1 MRNAGIP
8 AGKWQLMKL
17 ALTNKIFIAVILTV
31 SATAL
36 IVGQLAI
43 GKRTDATWKPK
54 SKYFEAS
61 QLLRDVEYL
70 AADELE
76 GRSADLPSMQKA
88 RDYVEKRFKDS
99 RLKSFG
105 NSYKQEFQIT
115 ERGSDKKIPGINF
128 IGQIKGKKHPDK
140 YIVITA
146 HYDHEGI
153 RDGEIH
159 NGADDN
165 ASGTAAL
172 FAIAK
177 YFSKKKPDHSLI
189 FVAFDAEEKGLQG
202 ARHFVANLPVAKE
215 SIVLN
220 INMDMLSRNDK
231 GELYAAG
238 TFHYPQFK
246 PMLEAA
252 QKKAKVKLLLGHDD
266 PKLGRDN
273 WTNQS
278 DHDAFHAAKIPFI
291 YFGVEDHKDYHKPT
305 DDFANIQSEF
315 YVKAVETVI
324 EAVRIID
331 KSL

>member
-1 MRNAGIP
+1 MN
-8 AGKWQLMKL
+8 KL
-17 ALTNKIFIAVILTV
+17 FSFFGVIVAVAALAV
-31 SATAL
+31 S
-36 IVGQLAI
+36 GQVAV
-43 GKRTDATWKPK
+43 GKRVDSKSKPK
-54 SKYFEAS
+54 SKYFNAG

-70 AADELE
+70 SSDELE

-88 RDYVEKRFKDS
+88 RDYVEKRFKES
-99 RLKSFG
+99 RLKPLE

-115 ERGSDKKIPGINF
+115 ERGSDKKFPGVNF
-128 IGQIKGKKHPDK
+128 IGEIKGKKQADK
-140 YIVITA
+140 FIVITA
-146 HYDHEGI
+146 HYDHEGV
-153 RDGEIH
+153 RDAEIY

-177 YFSKKKPDHSLI
+177 YFSKKKPNHSLI

-215 SIVLN
+215 SVVLN
-220 INMDMLSRNDK
+220 INMDMISRNDK

-238 TFHYPQFK
+238 AFHYPQFK
-246 PMLEAA
+246 PILEAA

-278 DHDAFHAAKIPFI
+278 DHAAFHAAKIPFI
-291 YFGVEDHKDYHKPT
+291 YFGVEDHKDYHRPR
-305 DDFANIQSEF
+305 DDFANIQPEF
-315 YVKAVETVI
+315 YVKAVETI
-324 EAVRIID
+324 IIAV
-331 KSL
+331 KSTDLGK

>member
-1 MRNAGIP
+1 
-8 AGKWQLMKL
+8 MKFT
-17 ALTNKIFIAVILTV
+17 LTNKSFLAVILTV

-36 IVGQLAI
+36 IYGQLAI
-43 GKRTDATWKPK
+43 GKRADTTWKPK
-54 SKYFEAS
+54 SKYFDAG

-70 AADELE
+70 ASDELE

-88 RDYVEKRFKDS
+88 RDYVEKRFKES
-99 RLKSFG
+99 GLKPLR

-115 ERGSDKKIPGINF
+115 ERGSDKKIPGVNF
-128 IGQIKGKKHPDK
+128 IGEITGKKKSDK
-140 YIVITA
+140 YILITA

-153 RDGEIH
+153 SKGEIY

-220 INMDMLSRNDK
+220 INMDMISRNDK
-231 GELYAAG
+231 GELYASGA
-238 TFHYPQFK
+238 FHYPQLK

-278 DHDAFHAAKIPFI
+278 DHAAFHAAQIPFI
-291 YFGVEDHKDYHKPT
+291 YFGVEDHKDYHRPT
-305 DDFANIQSEF
+305 DDFANIQAEF
-315 YVKAVETVI
+315 YVKAVETVLNVI
-324 EAVRIID
+324 REID
-331 KSL
+331 RKT